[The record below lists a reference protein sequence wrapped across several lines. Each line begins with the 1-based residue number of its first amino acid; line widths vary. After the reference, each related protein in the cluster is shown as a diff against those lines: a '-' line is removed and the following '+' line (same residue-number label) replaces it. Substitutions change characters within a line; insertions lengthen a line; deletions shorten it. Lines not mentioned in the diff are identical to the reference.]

1 MPQQRRQGRLG
12 RTPSPPVSHTGPRSP
27 GVWPCFPWPWAA
39 TPEEEAAAEREASKK
54 TAAVEVV
61 APADVEVIANL
72 TGCKVTIRIE
82 AKELREGACHTETG
96 DYLIT
101 TFPEERH
108 KVTWLDSAAIYGAP
122 ISSARAGRSA
132 RSRRSSN
139 RCARRSVEP
148 SGDCG
153 TPASRPRLDED
164 PPPRCDVP
172 SRVTSSAR
180 QVGRVES

>member
-12 RTPSPPVSHTGPRSP
+12 RTPSPARLAHR
-27 GVWPCFPWPWAA
+27 AA
-39 TPEEEAAAEREASKK
+39 VAGSLALLPLAVGCDAGGEEAAAERKASKK

-108 KVTWLDSAAIYGAP
+108 KVTWLDSAAIYGGTYLVGPRWA
-122 ISSARAGRSA
+122 ISAEMKVLESLRAKVGGTVRRLRDSSATTA
-132 RSRRSSN
+132 
-139 RCARRSVEP
+139 P
-148 SGDCG
+148 
-153 TPASRPRLDED
+153 
-164 PPPRCDVP
+164 
-172 SRVTSSAR
+172 
-180 QVGRVES
+180 